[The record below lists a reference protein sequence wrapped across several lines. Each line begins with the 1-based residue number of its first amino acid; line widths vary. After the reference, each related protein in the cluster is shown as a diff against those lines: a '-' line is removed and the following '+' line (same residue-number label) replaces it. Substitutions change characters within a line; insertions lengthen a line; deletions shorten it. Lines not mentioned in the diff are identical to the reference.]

1 MWRKYALA
9 AAMALAAAPAF
20 AANWVY
26 VGKNTYGSVY
36 EIDMETLSRSGDT
49 VTFWLRVKYGPDGP
63 KGESDAY
70 TARRTA
76 NCTDRSYRDLQTTY
90 TKEGKVVS
98 TTGEEE
104 KRFAPPDS
112 IAAGVVK
119 AACGR

>member
-1 MWRKYALA
+1 MWKKCTFVAALALA
-9 AAMALAAAPAF
+9 ATPALAS
-20 AANWVY
+20 NWVF
-26 VGKNTYGSVY
+26 VGKNTFGSVY
-36 EIDMETLSRSGDT
+36 EIDSETLTRSGDN
-49 VTFWLRVKYGPDGP
+49 VTFWLRVKYGPEGP
-63 KGESDAY
+63 KGNADAY

-76 NCTDRSYRDLQTTY
+76 NCSDRSYRDLQTTY

-98 TTGEEE
+98 TSGEEE